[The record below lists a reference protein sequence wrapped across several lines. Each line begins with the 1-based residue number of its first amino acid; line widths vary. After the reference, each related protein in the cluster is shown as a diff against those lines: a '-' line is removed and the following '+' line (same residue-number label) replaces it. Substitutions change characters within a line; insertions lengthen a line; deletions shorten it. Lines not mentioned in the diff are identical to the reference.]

1 MSAPPASPILY
12 ASLILY
18 LALGAASLGVT
29 LRTRSR
35 PGSQLRMQINSWWL
49 LFPAVSVSLLLYPL
63 GPALLAGAIGCL
75 ALRELAPLYRHA
87 QQVQY
92 AQYAPSRWRLAGAAA
107 PLALLALP
115 VLLALLGL
123 SWYQPRVALVALPIL
138 VAAQLAHFLWR
149 KQAGQLL
156 PLLFLILCYGIG
168 FIIQFMHLP
177 LAPETRLA
185 WLFYL
190 FVMTAL
196 NDIGQFIVGT
206 ALGKRK
212 IAARISPNKTWH
224 GLAGGILVS
233 VLVSLA
239 LGGYL
244 ELADAAHLALFAP
257 LLAVGGFGGD
267 LLFSAAKRFLHIKD
281 FSQLIPGHGGILDR
295 VDSLVVTAPLLY
307 FAICFTLQGSSK

>member
-1 MSAPPASPILY
+1 LSALAAAPI
-12 ASLILY
+12 AFPSLVLY
-18 LALGAASLGVT
+18 LVLGAASLGVT

-49 LFPAVSVSLLLYPL
+49 LLPAVSVSLLLYPL

-87 QQVQY
+87 AHVQPVPP
-92 AQYAPSRWRLAGAAA
+92 AHRRLAGAAA
-107 PLALLALP
+107 LLALLT
-115 VLLALLGL
+115 LLGL
-123 SWYQPRVALVALPIL
+123 SWYRPRLALCVLPALVALQL
-138 VAAQLAHFLWR
+138 VHFLLR
-149 KQAGQLL
+149 KQARQLL
-156 PLLFLILCYGIG
+156 PLLFFILCYGIS
-168 FIIQFMHLP
+168 FLIHFMHLP

-196 NDIGQFIVGT
+196 NDIGQFIVGS

-233 VLVSLA
+233 TLVSLA

-244 ELADAAHLALFAP
+244 ALAGAPWLALFAP

-281 FSQLIPGHGGILDR
+281 FSRLIPGHGGILDR

-307 FAICFTLQGSSK
+307 CAICFTLQGASR